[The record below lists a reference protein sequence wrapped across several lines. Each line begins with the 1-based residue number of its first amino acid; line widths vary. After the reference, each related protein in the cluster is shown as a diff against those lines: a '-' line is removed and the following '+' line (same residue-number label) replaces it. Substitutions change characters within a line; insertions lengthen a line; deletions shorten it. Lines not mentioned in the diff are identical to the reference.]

1 MSLLHVPL
9 DQITAG
15 HLQGL
20 IDAGAPEALT
30 IEYKQES
37 YGNNGDAHA
46 EFLADISSFA
56 NTRGGDLILRVQ
68 AEKGIPVAF
77 MPLAL
82 DIDGERLRLDGAHR
96 LRAVFPIV
104 ARVRLQRRWRQPIAA
119 GCLLS
124 TVSGRSSLPLRAKS
138 QTMALAEPA
147 ECRPYFLKRAS
158 N

>member
-1 MSLLHVPL
+1 MSLFHVPL

-20 IDAGAPEALT
+20 IGAGAPEALT

-56 NTRGGDLILRVQ
+56 NTRGGDLILRAQ

-96 LRAVFPIV
+96 LRA
-104 ARVRLQRRWRQPIAA
+104 AYSR
-119 GCLLS
+119 
-124 TVSGRSSLPLRAKS
+124 
-138 QTMALAEPA
+138 
-147 ECRPYFLKRAS
+147 
-158 N
+158 